1 MSERKAAPTHHPFDA
16 AYSDLLGA
24 AAGVAARALDRLHE
38 LHTQFPAALPPPV
51 VEQLDR
57 GHADPAAER
66 RGAIR
71 LPDGPDAELVVA
83 EGAAVVGAAVCDRS
97 PGGLA
102 LRVGAYFRPGS
113 MALIRLPGTGGEWLA
128 VQVRHAR
135 RDRDGWVV
143 GCAFVT
149 DRPAV

>member
-1 MSERKAAPTHHPFDA
+1 MSEREAAPTDNPFRA
-16 AYSDLLGA
+16 AYSDLLGV
-24 AAGVAARALDRLHE
+24 AAGVAARALDRVHE
-38 LHTQFPAALPPPV
+38 LHSQFPAALPPPV

-66 RGAIR
+66 RAAIR
-71 LPDGPDAELVVA
+71 LPDGPAAELVAA
-83 EGAAVVGAAVCDRS
+83 EGAAVVGAEVRDRS

-102 LRVGAYFRPGS
+102 LRVRVFFRPGS
-113 MALIRLPGTGGEWLA
+113 MALIRLPGTGGAWLA

-135 RDRDGWVV
+135 PDRDGWVV
-143 GCAFVT
+143 GCAFVA